1 MAKKMSLADKKK
13 AMAGMISK
21 INDKVGKSVMG
32 FASDPD
38 IQDKLTIEWI
48 PMPSLRVN
56 EITGG
61 GIPKG
66 KVTILAGDSDS
77 GKTSS
82 MLETIGMNMKKDPDF
97 MAIWLESEESLELK
111 SLVDTFGIDLSRFVI
126 IYLERDGAAEVAL
139 DRLEATLATGIFDL
153 CVINSLKCLTPSTE
167 FEKEMSAA
175 TIGLQAR
182 MFGKLMR
189 KMVSLIAEHNC
200 GFVLINHLT
209 TEIGKMHGDPLTI
222 AGGRAIRYSSML
234 TLDMRKRSIQ
244 ESDPISRED
253 GMKINVTVHK
263 NHCRQDRMPYLK
275 TDFFVVYGQGTER
288 SIEIIELAEK
298 CGILTKKGSWFREY
312 SGEVNSKGEPIERIL
327 ADGTKAAWNGMKN
340 TRAYIV
346 NNPDYYDY
354 LVNRVEN
361 FGKID
366 VETLSQ
372 EEVEAI
378 EAENKLD
385 AVPVKFTDN
394 KGETVVLDEVLVDP
408 EEAGEAPKKKKTTK
422 KK

>member
-1 MAKKMSLADKKK
+1 MAKKKLTLAEKRK
-13 AMAGMISK
+13 AMTNAIGK
-21 INDKVGKSVMG
+21 INDKVGKSVIG

-38 IQDKLTIEWI
+38 MKEKLTIEWI
-48 PMPSLRVN
+48 PTPSLRVN
-56 EITGG
+56 EVTGG
-61 GIPKG
+61 GIPRG
-66 KVTILAGDSDS
+66 KVAILAGDSDS
-77 GKTSS
+77 GKTSY

-97 MAIWLESEESLELK
+97 MALWLESEESLELD
-111 SLVDTFGIDLSRFVI
+111 SLESVFGIDLDRFVI

-139 DRLEATLATGIFDL
+139 DRLESALGMGVFDL

-167 FEKEMSAA
+167 FEKEMAA
-175 TIGLQAR
+175 MTIGLQAR

-234 TLDMRKRSIQ
+234 TLDIRKRSIQ
-244 ESDPISRED
+244 DADPISREE
-253 GMKINVTVHK
+253 GMKIAVTVQK

-275 TDFFVVYGQGTER
+275 TEYFVVYGQGTER
-288 SIEIIELAEK
+288 SVEIIELAEK

-312 SGEVNSKGEPIERIL
+312 SGEVTPKGEPIERVL

-340 TRAYIV
+340 TRAYIL
-346 NNPDYYDY
+346 NNPDYYEY
-354 LVNRVEN
+354 LVNKVEN
-361 FGKID
+361 FGKI
-366 VETLSQ
+366 
-372 EEVEAI
+372 EVEALSAEEVAEI
-378 EAENKLD
+378 EAEQALE
-385 AVPVKFTDN
+385 AAAAS
-394 KGETVVLDEVLVDP
+394 ETNIEDIL
-408 EEAGEAPKKKKTTK
+408 EEPDKAKKKTTK

>member
-1 MAKKMSLADKKK
+1 MAKKKLTLAEKRK
-13 AMAGMISK
+13 AMTNAIGK
-21 INDKVGKSVMG
+21 INDKVGKSVIG

-38 IQDKLTIEWI
+38 MKEKLTIEWI
-48 PMPSLRVN
+48 PTPSLRVN
-56 EITGG
+56 EVTGG
-61 GIPKG
+61 GIPRG
-66 KVTILAGDSDS
+66 KVAILAGDSDS
-77 GKTSS
+77 GKTSY

-97 MAIWLESEESLELK
+97 MALWLESEESLELD
-111 SLVDTFGIDLSRFVI
+111 SLESVFGIDLDRFVI

-139 DRLEATLATGIFDL
+139 DRLESALGMGVFDL

-167 FEKEMSAA
+167 FEKEMAA
-175 TIGLQAR
+175 MTIGLQAR

-234 TLDMRKRSIQ
+234 TLDIRKRSIQ
-244 ESDPISRED
+244 DADPISREE
-253 GMKINVTVHK
+253 GMKIAVTVQK

-275 TDFFVVYGQGTER
+275 TEYFVVYGQGTER
-288 SIEIIELAEK
+288 SVEIIELAEK

-312 SGEVNSKGEPIERIL
+312 SGEVTSKGEPIERVL

-340 TRAYIV
+340 TRAYIL

-354 LVNRVEN
+354 LVNKVEN

-366 VETLSQ
+366 VEALSA
-372 EEVEAI
+372 EEVAEI
-378 EAENKLD
+378 EAEQALEAAAGAEADIENIL
-385 AVPVKFTDN
+385 
-394 KGETVVLDEVLVDP
+394 
-408 EEAGEAPKKKKTTK
+408 EEPDKAKKKTTK

>member
-1 MAKKMSLADKKK
+1 MAKKKLTLAEKRK
-13 AMAGMISK
+13 AMTMAIGK
-21 INDKVGKSVMG
+21 INDKVGKSVIG

-38 IQDKLTIEWI
+38 MKEKLTIEWI
-48 PMPSLRVN
+48 STPSLRVN
-56 EITGG
+56 EVTGG
-61 GIPKG
+61 GIPRG
-66 KVTILAGDSDS
+66 KVAILAGDSDS
-77 GKTSS
+77 GKTSY

-97 MAIWLESEESLELK
+97 MALWLESEESLEID
-111 SLVDTFGIDLSRFVI
+111 SLESVFGIDLDRFVI

-139 DRLEATLATGIFDL
+139 DRLESALGMGVFDL

-167 FEKEMSAA
+167 FEKEMAA
-175 TIGLQAR
+175 MTIGLQAR

-189 KMVSLIAEHNC
+189 KMVALIAEHNC

-234 TLDMRKRSIQ
+234 TLDIRKRSIQ
-244 ESDPISRED
+244 DSDPISREE
-253 GMKINVTVHK
+253 GMKIAVTVHK

-275 TDFFVVYGQGTER
+275 TEYFVVYGQGTER

-312 SGEVNSKGEPIERIL
+312 SGEVDSKGNPIERTL

-340 TRAYIV
+340 TRAYIL
-346 NNPDYYDY
+346 NNPDYYEY
-354 LVNRVEN
+354 LVNKVEN

-366 VETLSQ
+366 VETLSE
-372 EEVEAI
+372 EEVAVI
-378 EAENKLD
+378 EAEQALEAAAGAEANIEDIL
-385 AVPVKFTDN
+385 
-394 KGETVVLDEVLVDP
+394 
-408 EEAGEAPKKKKTTK
+408 EEPDKAKKKTTK

>member
-1 MAKKMSLADKKK
+1 MAKKKMSLAEKKK
-13 AMAGMISK
+13 MMSGMIGK
-21 INDKVGKSVMG
+21 INDKVGKSVIG

-38 IQDKLTIEWI
+38 IKEKLTIDWI
-48 PMPSLRVN
+48 PLPSLRVN

-61 GIPKG
+61 GIPRG

-77 GKTSS
+77 GKTSL
-82 MLETIGMNMKKDPDF
+82 MLETIGMNMRKDPDF
-97 MAIWLESEESLELK
+97 MALWLESEESLEMS
-111 SLVDTFGIDLSRFVI
+111 SLTEVFGIDLERLVI
-126 IYLERDGAAEVAL
+126 IHLDKDGAAEVAL
-139 DRLEATLATGIFDL
+139 DRMEAAMSSGVFDI
-153 CVINSLKCLTPSTE
+153 CVVNSLKCLTPSTE
-167 FEKEMSAA
+167 FEKEMAA
-175 TIGLQAR
+175 MTIGLQAR

-189 KMVSLIAEHNC
+189 KMVALIAEHNC

-234 TLDMRKRSIQ
+234 TLDIRKRSVQ
-244 ESDPISRED
+244 ESDPISREE
-253 GMKINVTVHK
+253 GMKIGVTVHK

-275 TDFFVVYGQGTER
+275 TEYFVVYGQGTER

-312 SGEVNSKGEPIERIL
+312 GNEVDSKGNPLERIL
-327 ADGTKAAWNGMKN
+327 EDGTKAAWNGMKN
-340 TRAYIV
+340 TRAYIL
-346 NNPDYYDY
+346 NNPDYYEY
-354 LVNRVEN
+354 LVNKVEN

-366 VETLSQ
+366 VEALSE
-372 EEVEAI
+372 EEVDAI

-385 AVPVKFTDN
+385 EQQVQGAEIN
-394 KGETVVLDEVLVDP
+394 LDDILAD
-408 EEAGEAPKKKKTTK
+408 ADTTSKKKSSK

>member
-1 MAKKMSLADKKK
+1 MAKKKMSLAEKKK
-13 AMAGMISK
+13 MMSGMIGK
-21 INDKVGKSVMG
+21 INDKVGKSVIG

-38 IQDKLTIEWI
+38 IKEKLTIDWI
-48 PMPSLRVN
+48 PLPSLRVN

-61 GIPKG
+61 GIPRG

-77 GKTSS
+77 GKTSL
-82 MLETIGMNMKKDPDF
+82 MLETIGMNMRKDPDF
-97 MAIWLESEESLELK
+97 MALWLESEESLEMS
-111 SLVDTFGIDLSRFVI
+111 SLTEVFGIDLERLVI
-126 IYLERDGAAEVAL
+126 IHLDKDGAAEVAL
-139 DRLEATLATGIFDL
+139 DRMEAAMSSGVFDI
-153 CVINSLKCLTPSTE
+153 CVVNSLKCLTPSTE
-167 FEKEMSAA
+167 FEKEMAA
-175 TIGLQAR
+175 MTIGLQAR

-189 KMVSLIAEHNC
+189 KMVALIAEHNC

-234 TLDMRKRSIQ
+234 TLDIRKRSVQ
-244 ESDPISRED
+244 ESDPISREE
-253 GMKINVTVHK
+253 GMKIGVTVHK

-275 TDFFVVYGQGTER
+275 TEYFVVYGQGTER

-312 SGEVNSKGEPIERIL
+312 GNEVDSKGNPLERIL
-327 ADGTKAAWNGMKN
+327 EDGTKAAWNGMKN
-340 TRAYIV
+340 TRAYIL
-346 NNPDYYDY
+346 NNPDYYEY
-354 LVNRVEN
+354 LVNKVEN

-366 VETLSQ
+366 VEALSE
-372 EEVEAI
+372 EEVDAI

-385 AVPVKFTDN
+385 EQQVQGAEIN
-394 KGETVVLDEVLVDP
+394 LDDILAD
-408 EEAGEAPKKKKTTK
+408 ADATSKKKSSK